1 MLGRSGVGKTSLLR
15 WLAGLLPGTRPIG
28 RIAYMAQQDLLLP
41 WLSVLDNVLL
51 GYRLR
56 EGAGALRIAE
66 PRARK
71 LLRDVGLGERLGDL
85 PAALSGGMR
94 QRAALARTLC
104 EDRPIV
110 LMDEPFAH
118 LDAVTRL
125 ELQDLSARLLEG
137 RTAVLVTHDPLEALR
152 VGHQVRVLSG
162 RAPRRRP
169 CPRAAGA
176 ATPRPGRSGAVCPA
190 GAVDC
195 RTPSERLAVRP
206 LITALG
212 LVVAWE
218 ALVWAT
224 GVPLYILPPPSR
236 VAAVL
241 IERFDLL
248 MVHAAWTA
256 AEMLLGLVLGLLLG
270 CALAIVFVASA
281 GWRRWALPL
290 VIASQ
295 AIPVIAIAP
304 LLVLWLGF
312 GMASKVA
319 MAALVIFFP
328 VASTFYDGLR
338 RTNAGWLDLACTMNA
353 TPRSVL
359 LHIRFPAALPAL
371 ASGARVAAAIAPIG
385 AVIGEWVGASA
396 GLGYLMTQQLARGQT
411 SLAFAS
417 LFLLC
422 LLGLALYHL
431 TDFTTRRLVPW
442 QLPQGD

>member
-1 MLGRSGVGKTSLLR
+1 
-15 WLAGLLPGTRPIG
+15 
-28 RIAYMAQQDLLLP
+28 
-41 WLSVLDNVLL
+41 
-51 GYRLR
+51 
-56 EGAGALRIAE
+56 
-66 PRARK
+66 
-71 LLRDVGLGERLGDL
+71 
-85 PAALSGGMR
+85 
-94 QRAALARTLC
+94 
-104 EDRPIV
+104 
-110 LMDEPFAH
+110 
-118 LDAVTRL
+118 
-125 ELQDLSARLLEG
+125 
-137 RTAVLVTHDPLEALR
+137 
-152 VGHQVRVLSG
+152 
-162 RAPRRRP
+162 
-169 CPRAAGA
+169 
-176 ATPRPGRSGAVCPA
+176 
-190 GAVDC
+190 
-195 RTPSERLAVRP
+195 VRP

-212 LVVAWE
+212 LLAAWE
-218 ALVWAT
+218 TLVWAT

-236 VAAVL
+236 VAVVM

-248 MVHAAWTA
+248 IVHAAWTA
-256 AEMLLGLVLGLLLG
+256 AEMLLGLALGLLLG
-270 CALAIVFVASA
+270 CALAVVFVASV

-338 RTNAGWLDLACTMNA
+338 RTEAGWLDLACTMNA

-359 LHIRFPAALPAL
+359 LRIRLPAALPAF

-411 SLAFAS
+411 PLAFAS

-431 TDFTTRRLVPW
+431 TDFATRRLVPW